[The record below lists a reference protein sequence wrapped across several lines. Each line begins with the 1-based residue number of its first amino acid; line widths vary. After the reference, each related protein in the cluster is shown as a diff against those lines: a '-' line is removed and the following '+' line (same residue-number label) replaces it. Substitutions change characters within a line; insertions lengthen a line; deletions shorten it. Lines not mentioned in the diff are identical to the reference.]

1 MQGLIQSIQ
10 ALGVSADWLAT
21 TIAVVLYAT
30 LVFGFL
36 ALFALFA
43 VWLERKVSGHVQDRL
58 GPMRVGFHGILQT
71 VADALKLLTK
81 EDIIPRDADRPLFI
95 LAPFVLFLGTFLVF
109 AALPFGPGA
118 VAANLNIGLFYIV
131 AVSSLVVIGTI
142 MAGYSSNNKWSL
154 YGGMRSA
161 AQIVS
166 YEIPVG
172 LSLLVGVMMAGSLN
186 LSSIIDAQATGIAG
200 IGGVLGWNVIQN
212 PFAFLAFFVYL
223 VSGTA
228 EANRTPFDLPESE
241 SELVAG
247 AYTEYSGMRWAF
259 FFLAEYANMWI
270 IAILAAVIFLGGWHS
285 PIPGEMIIP
294 GWIWLFLKA
303 MGVVFVQV
311 WARWTF
317 PRLRVDQLMT
327 TSWKYL
333 TPIAFFNIL
342 GVGFWLVLIG

>member
-1 MQGLIQSIQ
+1 MQGLIELVQN
-10 ALGVSADWLAT
+10 LGVTADWLA
-21 TIAVVLYAT
+21 AT
-30 LVFGFL
+30 LAVIVYAVLVFLFL

-43 VWLERKVSGHVQDRL
+43 VYLERKVSGHIQDRL
-58 GPMRVGFHGILQT
+58 GPMRVGWHGILQT
-71 VADALKLLTK
+71 IADTVKLLTK
-81 EDIIPRDADRPLFI
+81 EDIIPENADRPLFI
-95 LAPFVLFLGTFLVF
+95 LAPFVLFLGTYLVY
-109 AALPFGPGA
+109 AALPFGPNA
-118 VAANLNIGLFYIV
+118 TASNLNIGLFYII

-172 LSLLVGVMMAGSLN
+172 LSLLVGVMMASSLN
-186 LSSIIDAQATGIAG
+186 MSAIVINQTTG
-200 IGGVLGWNVIQN
+200 IGGIGGFLGWNFIQN
-212 PFAFLAFFVYL
+212 PFAFIAFVVYL
-223 VSGTA
+223 VAGTA

-270 IAILAAVIFLGGWHS
+270 VAVLATVVFLGGWNS
-285 PIPGEMIIP
+285 PIPGETFVP

-303 MGVVFVQV
+303 LGVVFIQM

-317 PRLRVDQLMT
+317 PRLRVDQLMVT
-327 TSWKYL
+327 CWKYL

-342 GVGFWLVLIG
+342 GVGFWMIFIG

>member
-1 MQGLIQSIQ
+1 MQGLIEFVQNI
-10 ALGVSADWLAT
+10 GITTDWLAAT
-21 TIAVVLYAT
+21 VAVVIYAV
-30 LVFGFL
+30 LVFIFL

-43 VWLERKVSGHVQDRL
+43 VYLERKVSGHIQDRL
-58 GPMRVGFHGILQT
+58 GPMRVGWHGVLQT
-71 VADALKLLTK
+71 VADTVKLLTK
-81 EDIIPRDADRPLFI
+81 EDIIPQNADRPLFI
-95 LAPFVLFLGTFLVF
+95 LAPFVLFLGTYLVY

-118 VAANLNIGLFYIV
+118 TASNLNIGLFYII

-186 LSSIIDAQATGIAG
+186 LSAIVINQTTG
-200 IGGVLGWNVIQN
+200 IGGISGFLGWNFIQN
-212 PFAFLAFFVYL
+212 PFAFIAFVVYL
-223 VSGTA
+223 VAGTA

-270 IAILAAVIFLGGWHS
+270 VSVLATVVFLGGWNS
-285 PIPGEMIIP
+285 PIPGDVFIP

-303 MGVVFVQV
+303 LGVVFIQI

-317 PRLRVDQLMT
+317 PRLRVDQLMAT
-327 TSWKYL
+327 CWKYL

-342 GVGFWLVLIG
+342 GVGLWLILIG